1 MPTRMTIEMPAHA
14 VEKLMDGYRRRDP
27 LLMALLNEFHVLAIQ
42 PHDEQALAVWEY
54 EGGK

>member
-1 MPTRMTIEMPAHA
+1 MPAHA

-27 LLMALLNEFHVLAIQ
+27 LLMDLLKEFQVLAIQ
-42 PHDEQALAVWEY
+42 PHDEQALAVWED

>member
-1 MPTRMTIEMPAHA
+1 MTIEMPAHA